1 MYSCTIGL
9 FIDFVECSFASA
21 HGYVVNDVNITALV
35 LPQETNCF
43 KLIHSHSQRNWK
55 DERYNTTERFKR
67 LLTRNA

>member
-35 LPQETNCF
+35 LPQET
-43 KLIHSHSQRNWK
+43 KL
-55 DERYNTTERFKR
+55 
-67 LLTRNA
+67 L